1 VKIKFSIRTLIFISA
16 VFQFTCSQAQL
27 TQFCI
32 GSPGNELATKIRYLP
47 SDGSTI
53 IGGYTYDYIGGV
65 VSNCQA
71 ILLKV
76 TSTGTIA
83 WQKTFGLP
91 TKNNIIEDMII
102 TQDNNIVVV
111 GTFGGT
117 GNVYANNNAGIL
129 KFNSTNGSL
138 IWQNCAKDVALT
150 TGGELFNSVAELTD
164 GTGRL
169 VAVGSHNFT
178 GFTADGLISVFQS
191 NGTLIYN
198 DVLGIYNGDDFQGVV
213 TSAAGNSV
221 YICGEFVGNF
231 KDGRVIS
238 YTPGTVSGTVNWSQY
253 FDFWVRGILPNN
265 FLSKIYLSGSKLV
278 IESGSLE
285 NYTPTSP
292 SGQAVVTM
300 NAADGS
306 GLQIYSIQNSG
317 TSYTNCPA
325 LAVVSADHVFTV
337 QSPAS
342 AAYDPTSWLL
352 GVSSDAVVTEITSLS
367 AGTYNPPVKF
377 SSSVAGEHSVLN
389 MVLNG
394 SNLYMAGST
403 NISSGFGNSDIY
415 FIISNTSLASINHTC
430 DTMHDIISIVN
441 TPFTS
446 TPPTFTPYSYVPL
459 SITLDTGS
467 TSFSIQS
474 LCGDVIGTPT
484 CNTLTMPDFL
494 HLCSGST
501 VIMPATMSGSD
512 SIISILWTPPTGL
525 SDTSILNP
533 TLTAGTSGW
542 YYLTVKSILPVNLVF
557 NGDFSLGDTGFT
569 SSYPYVTGAGSLVPA
584 GVFTI
589 TTDPHLEHSG
599 AASFGDHTTG
609 TGNMMALNG
618 ASTPISVW
626 CQTIAVLPNT
636 YYDFSAWFANWSSDT
651 ANNLPIIQF
660 MVNGVLFG
668 PTFNFPHPDGLWTQ
682 FSSTWYSG
690 TSTAATICIYDEQT
704 AGFGND
710 FAIDDISFEQICIAE
725 DSIYVDVI
733 QRDTTHFGKDTS
745 LCATTGGLTLYGPGS
760 DTAYSWNTG
769 STADSITVT
778 AAGTY
783 WVTAYGNCI
792 VARDTFDVTF
802 NPSPIVL
809 LGNDTGFCIGDSLT
823 LTTIQPAGS
832 TFLWSTG
839 STSTSITVNTA
850 GTYWLKVTNT
860 NGCSATDT
868 IDIVVSPHPVVNLGP
883 DSTECGGNPIIIQS
897 SFSYTSPTF
906 LWSDGSSGSSLSVS
920 ATGTYWLQVTV
931 GGCPGS
937 DTINITI
944 LNDTLKLFNRD
955 TAICL
960 GASVQAIA
968 IGNPL
973 IRCQWIP
980 TAGIANNTSPSP
992 IISPD
997 TSAMYVLT
1005 GVYPGC
1011 TNIVDSFYIDVQPK
1025 PYVFIGGRRS
1035 VCQDDTLHLEA
1046 IVSPAWYTHYTYNWV
1061 PTTNIDT
1068 STPSVVVF
1076 RPGNFTNLILTVS
1089 TPAGCWGEDS
1099 AQIYINPNNFAFLD
1113 TNYTLCPGDS
1123 VQLRDSL
1130 VPGTIATHVWHPG
1143 MYLNDSTSGT
1153 PWVHAITSMQ
1163 YTAIVT
1169 NQYGCLDTVTAHVKI
1184 LPSAVI
1190 YLGDSAV
1197 IYAGE
1202 SYQINTQTN
1211 CTYFSWFPTYGLSD
1225 PNISNPIASPEIN
1238 TKYIVY
1244 AKTEWGCM
1252 THDSIDIYFDPG
1264 TILALPNAFTPGES
1278 INNILYILKRG
1289 QAILHYFR
1297 IFNRWGNKVF
1307 ETSNLDEGWDGKY
1320 NGVPQ
1325 PFDVYVFQIEAETS
1339 SGASFEKQGNIT
1351 LIR

>member
-1 VKIKFSIRTLIFISA
+1 MKIYICIIVFVLFGYFSQGQCLVNSLTINTGYDPAIGIAVTPGTNGGIPVTDPHWILSA
-16 VFQFTCSQAQL
+16 V
-27 TQFCI
+27 
-32 GSPGNELATKIRYLP
+32 SPGVATAITATVLTGLIEVVPGNKTDVIM
-47 SDGSTI
+47 GV
-53 IGGYTYDYIGGV
+53 GGWAINPIAYPGNWISCLN
-65 VSNCQA
+65 SNYY
-71 ILLKV
+71 
-76 TSTGTIA
+76 
-83 WQKTFGLP
+83 F
-91 TKNNIIEDMII
+91 
-102 TQDNNIVVV
+102 
-111 GTFGGT
+111 
-117 GNVYANNNAGIL
+117 
-129 KFNSTNGSL
+129 
-138 IWQNCAKDVALT
+138 
-150 TGGELFNSVAELTD
+150 TD
-164 GTGRL
+164 GTGITVYEMTLGRP
-169 VAVGSHNFT
+169 FRMC
-178 GFTADGLISVFQS
+178 S
-191 NGTLIYN
+191 N
-198 DVLGIYNGDDFQGVV
+198 D
-213 TSAAGNSV
+213 
-221 YICGEFVGNF
+221 
-231 KDGRVIS
+231 
-238 YTPGTVSGTVNWSQY
+238 
-253 FDFWVRGILPNN
+253 
-265 FLSKIYLSGSKLV
+265 
-278 IESGSLE
+278 
-285 NYTPTSP
+285 
-292 SGQAVVTM
+292 
-300 NAADGS
+300 
-306 GLQIYSIQNSG
+306 
-317 TSYTNCPA
+317 
-325 LAVVSADHVFTV
+325 
-337 QSPAS
+337 
-342 AAYDPTSWLL
+342 
-352 GVSSDAVVTEITSLS
+352 
-367 AGTYNPPVKF
+367 
-377 SSSVAGEHSVLN
+377 
-389 MVLNG
+389 
-394 SNLYMAGST
+394 
-403 NISSGFGNSDIY
+403 
-415 FIISNTSLASINHTC
+415 
-430 DTMHDIISIVN
+430 
-441 TPFTS
+441 
-446 TPPTFTPYSYVPL
+446 
-459 SITLDTGS
+459 SITLDFYIANDNYISS
-467 TSFSIQS
+467 TNIDGTPLGFSQVPSIITTNFSIFTHFTQTVFLTSGPHIINIVVDNYNVPLPSNNPTGLDIYGSVFSASGLNS
-474 LCGDVIGTPT
+474 LVSEADTSCNTYVCSNT
-484 CNTLTMPDFL
+484 CNTLTMPDSL

-609 TGNMMALNG
+609 TGNMMAING

-668 PTFNFPHPDGLWTQ
+668 PTFNFPHPDGLWSQ
-682 FSSTWYSG
+682 FASTWYSG

-745 LCATTGGLTLYGPGS
+745 LCATTGGLTLYGPAS

-778 AAGTY
+778 VAGTY

-823 LTTIQPAGS
+823 LTSIQPAGS

-1089 TPAGCWGEDS
+1089 TPAGCWGGDS

-1130 VPGTIATHVWHPG
+1130 VPGTIAAHVWHPG

-1184 LPSAVI
+1184 LPSAVF
-1190 YLGDSAV
+1190 YLCDSAV

-1202 SYQINTQTN
+1202 NYQINTQTN

-1307 ETSNLDEGWDGKY
+1307 ETSNIDEGWDGKY

-1339 SGASFEKQGNIT
+1339 SGASFEKHGNIT